1 MASLKTMLRATSK
14 GADTIVSSLANCGKM
29 AEPFLREPDK
39 GAGEAMANE
48 PSNDLDKRLKDL
60 EVRLA
65 ERTSAEKTESK
76 TAGEARKGYSQAI
89 KLSSEFIAGILVGV
103 LLGYLFDTLLGTHPW
118 GMIVFLMLGF
128 CAAVLN
134 VLRAIG
140 AVAEPKI
147 RKDKSNKI

>member
-1 MASLKTMLRATSK
+1 MLRATSK
-14 GADTIVSSLANCGKM
+14 GADAIVSSLANCGKM
-29 AEPFLREPDK
+29 AEPFVRVPDK

-65 ERTSAEKTESK
+65 ERTSAEKTEGK

-140 AVAEPKI
+140 AVAEPRI
-147 RKDKSNKI
+147 RNQKSNKI

>member
-1 MASLKTMLRATSK
+1 MT
-14 GADTIVSSLANCGKM
+14 
-29 AEPFLREPDK
+29 
-39 GAGEAMANE
+39 NE
-48 PSNDLDKRLKDL
+48 PNDDLDKRLKNL
-60 EVRLA
+60 EHRLE
-65 ERTSAEKTESK
+65 ERTSAVKGEGDKS
-76 TAGEARKGYSQAI
+76 GEARKGYSQAV
-89 KLSSEFIAGILVGV
+89 KLSSEFIAGILVGI

-147 RKDKSNKI
+147 GRGGSDKK

>member
-14 GADTIVSSLANCGKM
+14 GADVCVSSLANCGKM
-29 AEPFLREPDK
+29 ADRFCRMPDK
-39 GAGEAMANE
+39 GASEAMTNE
-48 PSNDLDKRLKDL
+48 PNDNLDKRLKDL
-60 EVRLA
+60 ETRLA
-65 ERTSAEKTESK
+65 ERTSAEKADSK
-76 TAGEARKGYSQAI
+76 SSGEARKGYSQAI

-140 AVAEPKI
+140 AVAQPKI
-147 RKDKSNKI
+147 GNGKSDRI